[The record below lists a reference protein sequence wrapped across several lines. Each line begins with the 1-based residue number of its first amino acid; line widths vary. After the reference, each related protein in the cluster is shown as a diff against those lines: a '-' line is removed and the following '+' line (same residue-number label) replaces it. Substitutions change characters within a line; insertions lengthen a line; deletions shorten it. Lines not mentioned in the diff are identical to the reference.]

1 MKKYLLVF
9 GLAILMAGSYS
20 CKSKK
25 DNAGTETT
33 TTTTTPSTAPVVIN
47 DDDELEKGVD
57 AVTKDFPGV
66 DADVDDGVITLTGT
80 IDRDRYITL
89 KQALDALR
97 PKQVVNNLKYN

>member
-1 MKKYLLVF
+1 MKKYLFVF
-9 GLAILMAGSYS
+9 GLTILMAGSYS

-25 DNAGTETT
+25 DNAATET

-47 DDDELEKGVD
+47 DDDELERGVD
-57 AVTKDFPGV
+57 QVTKDFPGV

-80 IDRDRYITL
+80 IDRDRYMTL

>member
-1 MKKYLLVF
+1 MKKYLFVF
-9 GLAILMAGSYS
+9 GLTILMAGSYS

-25 DNAGTETT
+25 DNTATET
-33 TTTTTPSTAPVVIN
+33 TTTTTPSTAPVEIS
-47 DDDELEKGVD
+47 DDDELENGVD
-57 AVTKDFPGV
+57 AVIKDFPGV